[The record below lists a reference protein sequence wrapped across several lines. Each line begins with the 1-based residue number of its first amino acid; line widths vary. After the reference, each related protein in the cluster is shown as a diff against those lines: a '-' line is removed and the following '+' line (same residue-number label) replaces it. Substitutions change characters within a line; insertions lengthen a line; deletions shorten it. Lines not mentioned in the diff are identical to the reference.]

1 MFDLELWKVI
11 LTILFQSSTPKLRWV
26 LSLKFRPHMA
36 TRTQHRQTV
45 MKSFMALN

>member
-1 MFDLELWKVI
+1 MVFQPNYDIVAYPLI
-11 LTILFQSSTPKLRWV
+11 LCNPCLAM